1 MTTTRMLRIECN
13 AHKVMNLIYAFVIGW
28 LIGEHKPFGDMTS
41 SVAALIA
48 LILGI
53 NFISYF
59 VCALTDKEVS

>member
-13 AHKVMNLIYAFVIGW
+13 AHKMTSFIYALALGW
-28 LIGEHKPFGDMTS
+28 LVKEYKPLGDMAS
-41 SVAALIA
+41 SFVALIA

-53 NFISYF
+53 NFIAYF